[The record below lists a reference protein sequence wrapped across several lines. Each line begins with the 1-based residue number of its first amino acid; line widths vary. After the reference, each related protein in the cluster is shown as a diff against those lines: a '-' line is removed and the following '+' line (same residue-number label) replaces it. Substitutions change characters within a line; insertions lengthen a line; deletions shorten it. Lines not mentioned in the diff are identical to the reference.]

1 MKIPV
6 AAATLLLLIATA
18 RSQEPAGRGEV
29 WDGSR
34 TTPVHRLVLTDEAG
48 DAIVPAL
55 PGAPPYS
62 SRQTCGSCHDYAAI
76 AGGFHF
82 SPDVPASQLGRPA
95 QPWFWV
101 DSATGTQIPVSGH
114 GWPQTWK
121 PAELGLTPWQCT
133 KLWGRHF
140 PGGGWGEPADEFADP
155 EARWDV
161 SGKVDVHCQACHGA
175 SPRQDPSEWAKQ
187 IARENFRW
195 AATAA
200 DGFGDVGGMASR
212 VRESWRQIDGPNPD
226 DHQYAVPP
234 YTRYDQG
241 QFDAK
246 HRTLIDLSYRPPDRN
261 CLFCHSVTPVN
272 SERWQVDGDV
282 HSRAGLQCADCHRN
296 GQDHQVIR
304 GYEGEPQVG
313 TSRGAGDFSCRG
325 CHLGTDTAGT
335 ASAGRLGAP
344 RPLHRGLPPSH
355 FEKLSCTVC
364 HSGFRPE
371 QEPQRVR
378 TARANRLGVHGRAQW
393 FTSAPQIVEPV
404 FMKTFDGKI
413 APHRMAWPAFW
424 ARTEGGKTT
433 PLRPEAVTLAGKGIL
448 DAAQQVAGILS
459 ALRRDVEAPA
469 PAVLVMDNAVYEP
482 TADGRVQTQ
491 PAPAGARAGC
501 WWGRL
506 GPDGLLPLLPD
517 FDPAVDLE
525 SAVATRLQ
533 ATLQSLSQW
542 LGAPGQPVL
551 IVGTKRYAVTNGA
564 IEATTLETP
573 PALTGWVWQQS
584 AATTPLL
591 PDFVFAA
598 VAATTGREEAF
609 NEDQVARVLQVL
621 AAAEKAPGVA
631 YGYVSSGK
639 LFRPAAAGGTALEA
653 VDDPAAA
660 PCSWAVGHDVRPAT
674 QALGSGGCTDCHS
687 PSAALL
693 FGSVPAAGPLLTTR
707 GAVTRMSDWHGLQAP
722 FNRLFA
728 WSFYVRPWFK
738 AALGAAV
745 AVAGLIVLA
754 FVLPGVRRAAGFFS
768 SKG

>member
-1 MKIPV
+1 LKIPV

-121 PAELGLTPWQCT
+121 PADLGLTPWQCT

-234 YTRYDQG
+234 YIRYDQG

-335 ASAGRLGAP
+335 ASAGRLGEP

-364 HSGFRPE
+364 HSSYRPQE
-371 QEPQRVR
+371 EPQRVR

-491 PAPAGARAGC
+491 PAPAGGAGGVLVGAAGSG
-501 WWGRL
+501 W
-506 GPDGLLPLLPD
+506 
-517 FDPAVDLE
+517 AV
-525 SAVATRLQ
+525 
-533 ATLQSLSQW
+533 
-542 LGAPGQPVL
+542 
-551 IVGTKRYAVTNGA
+551 
-564 IEATTLETP
+564 
-573 PALTGWVWQQS
+573 
-584 AATTPLL
+584 
-591 PDFVFAA
+591 AA
-598 VAATTGREEAF
+598 VAGFRSCRRPRVCCRDPPAGDAAVLVAVAWGPRPASADRRYEALRR
-609 NEDQVARVLQVL
+609 DQWRHRGHDPGNAAGTDRLGM
-621 AAAEKAPGVA
+621 AAECG
-631 YGYVSSGK
+631 
-639 LFRPAAAGGTALEA
+639 
-653 VDDPAAA
+653 DHAAA
-660 PCSWAVGHDVRPAT
+660 PGLRLRGRRRDDRARRSVQRGPGRPRAAGPGRGGEGAGSRLWLCEFGQT
-674 QALGSGGCTDCHS
+674 VPAGSGGRYG
-687 PSAALL
+687 AG
-693 FGSVPAAGPLLTTR
+693 GSGRPGR
-707 GAVTRMSDWHGLQAP
+707 GAVLMG
-722 FNRLFA
+722 
-728 WSFYVRPWFK
+728 
-738 AALGAAV
+738 G
-745 AVAGLIVLA
+745 
-754 FVLPGVRRAAGFFS
+754 RA
-768 SKG
+768 